1 MAARKYNE
9 TLTTVLNTADV
20 VDSTYEVGED
30 GTVFDFLFDEMPECE
45 NPF

>member
-1 MAARKYNE
+1 MAYSENVRAMFVAAEVAEMN
-9 TLTTVLNTADV
+9 
-20 VDSTYEVGED
+20 YEVSED